1 ESYTYTTGG
10 SVAQATAGSASLF
23 NPGSRQDIQLIN
35 TNGSWHIN
43 RTALNCNA
51 SLDTG
56 WVAGLFYCHKFNS
69 SGCPERMASC
79 RPLADFA
86 QGWGPISYANGS
98 GPEH

>member
-1 ESYTYTTGG
+1 HTRTTGG
-10 SVAQATAGSASLF
+10 SAAWTASGVVSLF
-23 NPGSRQDIQLIN
+23 NRGAKQQIQLVN
-35 TNGSWHIN
+35 ANGSWHIN

-56 WVAGLFYCHKFNS
+56 WIAGLLYHYKFNS
-69 SGCPERMASC
+69 TGCPERLASC
-79 RPLADFA
+79 RPLVEFA